1 MANKAYK
8 NIKKIGL
15 AIIAFEGT
23 EHLYNIIS
31 TLRDSVDYVS
41 CGLQMTSYHG
51 EPISN
56 VDLNEIFRL
65 RDEDHLIDNIVDIKL
80 DLIVEQI
87 TNNENSQSSG
97 EQGLFVKQWV

>member
-8 NIKKIGL
+8 NIKKVGL

-65 RDEDHLIDNIVDIKL
+65 RDEDHLIDNMNIQHPAHQSYQ
-80 DLIVEQI
+80 DLFQKIFSYNIHKNQ
-87 TNNENSQSSG
+87 
-97 EQGLFVKQWV
+97 

>member
-41 CGLQMTSYHG
+41 CGL
-51 EPISN
+51 
-56 VDLNEIFRL
+56 
-65 RDEDHLIDNIVDIKL
+65 
-80 DLIVEQI
+80 
-87 TNNENSQSSG
+87 
-97 EQGLFVKQWV
+97 